1 MTRRQA
7 NYMQI
12 ELYKNQRDE
21 AVRQLAKERI
31 RNTRLILAV
40 LVLSFA
46 LAANIA
52 LIQWAVTSAS

>member
-12 ELYKNQRDE
+12 ELYKNERDE
-21 AVRQLAKERI
+21 ALRQSAKERI
-31 RNTRLILAV
+31 RNSRLILAV
-40 LVLSFA
+40 LVLAFA

-52 LIQWAVTSAS
+52 LIQWAAL

>member
-21 AVRQLAKERI
+21 AVRQSAKERI
-31 RNTRLILAV
+31 RNSRLILAV
-40 LVLSFA
+40 VVLAFA

>member
-12 ELYKNQRDE
+12 ELYKNERDE
-21 AVRQLAKERI
+21 ALRQSAKERI
-31 RNTRLILAV
+31 RNSRLILAV

-46 LAANIA
+46 LVVKPLVEWAA
-52 LIQWAVTSAS
+52 L

>member
-21 AVRQLAKERI
+21 AVRQSAKERI
-31 RNTRLILAV
+31 RNSRLILTV
-40 LVLSFA
+40 LVLAFA
-46 LAANIA
+46 LVAKPLIEWAA
-52 LIQWAVTSAS
+52 L

>member
-21 AVRQLAKERI
+21 AVRQSAKERI
-31 RNTRLILAV
+31 RNSRLILAV
-40 LVLSFA
+40 LVLAFA
-46 LAANIA
+46 LVAKPLIEWAA
-52 LIQWAVTSAS
+52 L